1 MSKSFPKFTVYASLF
16 LIPLFTLPFTSNI
29 LDFPKQFLLLILAG
43 TGFVFWFWGA
53 IGEKKLEINLNPL
66 NLLPL
71 ALVALVLVASVFSL
85 YRYGSFWGWSLP
97 VAESF
102 AATISLGMLYFL
114 VVNTFKKSEL
124 ANLAAV
130 LGISAALAAIYA
142 VLQSMGIYLLGFL
155 PYAQNPLFNTI
166 GTTGAFLVFAAVV
179 LAMIFPLAFAGKGK
193 LVWPM
198 RICAAIL
205 LSALV
210 FFNGVATIYFP
221 LKSGSAGY
229 DFSMAPWIILAVSAF
244 STLIFAASNKSFAQK
259 NQIAKNASFA
269 LFFCAALF
277 IVFNAFAKPIVSQ
290 ISENFRNA
298 AKIQTAVE
306 ISLRHSVSAGIAVE
320 VLKHSP
326 REFFIGSG
334 PGTFGYDYVKFKP
347 KQISQDGVGWNLTFF
362 SASSEFI
369 NRAATTGALGAVLLL
384 IVVLVWIA
392 EGFRALIGEKEQI
405 ALPLAMFGGWLGI
418 AVAVFYYP
426 FNLSIALLFW
436 FLLAAIVALDQ
447 EKTVSLALDNVKK
460 NYAASLIFAG
470 SLMAIIGLMVW
481 GARHYYAETAYLDA
495 VEAFG
500 KKDIPTA
507 IKKLEA
513 AADATD
519 RLQDNYLTGL
529 AQAYLAQAEEEIKKG
544 EEKDPQAALESAAP
558 YLRDA
563 IKNAVQSTEIANPNN
578 ASNWAFRAYV
588 YRKLIGVSEGFDDW
602 ALDMYQNAI
611 KLEPSNP
618 SLFNE
623 VGQIYLIKNDLNRA
637 KTAFEKA
644 VELMP
649 QYIDARYYLALIAD
663 AQGEKEKAIEQLIIV
678 GQLLPA
684 DDSASKENIEK
695 AIANLRQGGSLGG
708 QPAAQSSPAVSE
720 ESALPEGENAAGDS
734 SPAPEGA
741 AADGVAVPQ
750 GENLP
755 ESSQPE

>member
-1 MSKSFPKFTVYASLF
+1 MSKFFPKLAVYAALF

-43 TGFVFWFWGA
+43 TGFIFWFWGA

-71 ALVALVLVASVFSL
+71 ALIALVFVSSVFSL
-85 YRYGSFWGWSLP
+85 YRYGSFWGWPLP

-114 VVNTFKKSEL
+114 VVNTFKKSEF

-130 LGISAALAAIYA
+130 LGISAALAAVYA
-142 VLQSMGIYLLGFL
+142 VLQSMGVYLLAFL
-155 PYAQNPLFNTI
+155 PHAQSPLFNTI

-205 LSALV
+205 LFALV

-269 LFFCAALF
+269 LFFCASLF
-277 IVFNAFAKPIVSQ
+277 IVFNAFAKPIVAQ

-320 VLKHSP
+320 VLKRSP

-369 NRAATTGALGAVLLL
+369 NRAATVGALGAVLLL

-392 EGFRALIGEKEQI
+392 KGFGALIGEREQV

-418 AVAVFYYP
+418 AVAVFCYP

-436 FLLAAIVALDQ
+436 FLLATIVALDQ
-447 EKTVSLALDNVKK
+447 EKIISLPLDSVKK
-460 NYAASLIFAG
+460 SYAVSLIFAG
-470 SLMAIIGLMVW
+470 LLVAVIGLMVW
-481 GARHYYAETAYLDA
+481 GARHYYAETAYLGA
-495 VEAFG
+495 VKAFG
-500 KKDIPTA
+500 EKNIPAA

-637 KTAFEKA
+637 KVAFEKA

-663 AQGEKEKAIEQLIIV
+663 AQGEKEKAIEQLTIV
-678 GQLLPA
+678 WRLLPA
-684 DDSASKENIEK
+684 DDRQSKENVVK
-695 AIANLRQGGSLGG
+695 AIENLKQGGSISGRTEN
-708 QPAAQSSPAVSE
+708 QSATPATDAIE
-720 ESALPEGENAAGDS
+720 TIETIGNESANDELIKALEEGSQSGNDFESNPA
-734 SPAPEGA
+734 SP
-741 AADGVAVPQ
+741 
-750 GENLP
+750 
-755 ESSQPE
+755 